1 MSFSTAAFT
10 PADER
15 LQPPAIRALFESSR
29 ARRWSALLDRIAAG
43 DLDACGTFY
52 DESSQLAFSL
62 IMQIVQDRDRA
73 EDAMVDLYVDIRNR
87 AQRGEHRERSPLP
100 WLIALARD
108 AAAPRP
114 LPIRPAPVACRVIP
128 FEVAGWLGHWVA
140 G

>member
-10 PADER
+10 PADQR

-52 DESSQLAFSL
+52 DESSQLAFSI
-62 IMQIVQDRDRA
+62 IMQIVQDSDRA
-73 EDAMVDLYVDIRNR
+73 EDAMVGLYVDIRNR

-108 AAAPRP
+108 AAAPPP
-114 LPIRPAPVACRVIP
+114 LRFRPAPTACRVLP
-128 FEVAGWLGHWVA
+128 FNLAGLLTGW
-140 G
+140 